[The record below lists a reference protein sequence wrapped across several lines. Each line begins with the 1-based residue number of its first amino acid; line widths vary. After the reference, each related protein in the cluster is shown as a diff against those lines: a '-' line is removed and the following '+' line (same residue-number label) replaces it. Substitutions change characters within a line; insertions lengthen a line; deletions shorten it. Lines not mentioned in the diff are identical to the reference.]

1 MWLDHF
7 PSSASTVV
15 DVFTRVL
22 KALHDS
28 HACAV
33 LHHAVEAYVVTIRDA
48 AAPEHRG
55 LLQPLLKRY
64 QARRC
69 SSAVFALPAAQAVI
83 QFK

>member
-1 MWLDHF
+1 M
-7 PSSASTVV
+7 
-15 DVFTRVL
+15 
-22 KALHDS
+22 
-28 HACAV
+28 
-33 LHHAVEAYVVTIRDA
+33 EAYVVTIRDA